1 VEKWGERDPSLHLS
15 QVERETNLDFDV
27 WNDKTDGLQ
36 MPNHLEAL
44 KIFRY
49 ILYAVEV
56 RRKRVTSDTVCVS
69 AYGVVELWHV
79 KR

>member
-1 VEKWGERDPSLHLS
+1 
-15 QVERETNLDFDV
+15 
-27 WNDKTDGLQ
+27 

-69 AYGVVELWHV
+69 AYGVVEL
-79 KR
+79 